1 MLFCPQQTDF
11 FVLSLFSS
19 KSNCSRL
26 YSSCSQFYLL
36 CHFEALFKK
45 LFILLL
51 PFQKEKHALSKKQE
65 IHSFSSLTWRL
76 NNIIIFVYNLTFG
89 SMIILYSLQAFVLS
103 TTKFGY
109 LKRRATI
116 NCPEFL
122 RQGQIHEKKTFP
134 QFLLKTCAI

>member
-36 CHFEALFKK
+36 CLFEALFKK
-45 LFILLL
+45 LLILLL

-65 IHSFSSLTWRL
+65 LGSTFFQLNLKVEQYNYFCGQSDLWVNDYFVFIASLCFKYHKVWL
-76 NNIIIFVYNLTFG
+76 
-89 SMIILYSLQAFVLS
+89 
-103 TTKFGY
+103 
-109 LKRRATI
+109 
-116 NCPEFL
+116 PE
-122 RQGQIHEKKTFP
+122 EKGHN
-134 QFLLKTCAI
+134 